1 MLFFSNNCKKFTFKN
16 SRFFTIK
23 SIIFNLFSKMAI
35 KNIFELPLNATR
47 AEITNFV
54 LSKVWM
60 WSDSSDRT
68 FSVHIAVGD
77 TEEEFYVSV
86 DDVWRLKDLA
96 RIIYPQAKEELGY
109 EIISKHYDEEDNCV
123 GVREV
128 VFRFERCSGCCLHS

>member
-1 MLFFSNNCKKFTFKN
+1 MLFFSNNFKKLTSKN

-23 SIIFNLFSKMAI
+23 SIIVNLFSKMAI

-60 WSDSSDRT
+60 
-68 FSVHIAVGD
+68 FSIHIAVGD
-77 TEEEFYVSV
+77 TEEKFYASV

-109 EIISKHYDEEDNCV
+109 EI
-123 GVREV
+123 
-128 VFRFERCSGCCLHS
+128 L